1 MLNEYVVKMSPI
13 IITGLE
19 GIPEVQKGDDI
30 TDIIIKAASKQGFIL
45 EDGDIVAITS
55 KIVSK
60 AEGRIVKLND
70 VDPSA
75 SALKFSKILD
85 SDPRKVEVI
94 LSEAKRIVRMV
105 RGLIIVET
113 RQGFVCANG
122 GVDTSN
128 VESGFLVLLPKNSD
142 RSARIIARNLKRKA
156 GVDIAVIITDT
167 FGRPWREGQTNVA
180 IGVAGLFPLISY
192 VGTNDVHGNE
202 LNATNMAVADE
213 IASASELV
221 MGKLDKIPVAVV
233 RGYKYEPGKG
243 SARRLVRKVSRDLFR

>member
-1 MLNEYVVKMSPI
+1 MKVGQI

-19 GIPEVQKGDDI
+19 GIPKVKNGDDI
-30 TDIIIKAASKQGFIL
+30 ADIIIKAASKQGFIL
-45 EDGDIVAITS
+45 ADRDIIAITS

-60 AEGRIVKLND
+60 SEGRIVRLQD
-70 VDPSA
+70 VDPSEG
-75 SALKFSKILD
+75 ALKFSKILD

-105 RGLIIVET
+105 KGLIIVET

-122 GVDTSN
+122 GIDASN
-128 VESGFLVLLPKNSD
+128 IELGSIVLLPKNSD
-142 RSARIIARNLKRKA
+142 ISARRIARNLKQKA
-156 GVDIAVIITDT
+156 GVNVAVIISDT

-192 VGTNDVHGNE
+192 VGTNDVYGNE

-221 MGKLDKIPVAVV
+221 MGKLDQIPVAVV

>member
-1 MLNEYVVKMSPI
+1 MGQI

-19 GIPEVQKGDDI
+19 GIPKVKNGDDI
-30 TDIIIKAASKQGFIL
+30 ADIIIKAASKQGFIL
-45 EDGDIVAITS
+45 ADRDIIAITS

-60 AEGRIVKLND
+60 AEGRIVRLQD
-70 VDPSA
+70 VDPSEG
-75 SALKFSKILD
+75 ALKFSKILD

-105 RGLIIVET
+105 KGLIIVET
-113 RQGFVCANG
+113 HQGFVCANG
-122 GVDTSN
+122 GIDASN
-128 VESGFLVLLPKNSD
+128 IELGSIVLLPKNSD
-142 RSARIIARNLKRKA
+142 ISARRIARNLKQKA
-156 GVDIAVIITDT
+156 GVNVAVVISDT
-167 FGRPWREGQTNVA
+167 FGRPWREGQINVA

-192 VGTNDVHGNE
+192 VGTNDVYGNE

-221 MGKLDKIPVAVV
+221 MGKLDQIPVAVV

>member
-1 MLNEYVVKMSPI
+1 VKVGQI

-19 GIPEVQKGDDI
+19 GIPKVKNGDDI
-30 TDIIIKAASKQGFIL
+30 ADIIIKAASKQGFIL
-45 EDGDIVAITS
+45 MDKDIIVITS

-60 AEGRIVKLND
+60 AEGRIVNLKD

-105 RGLIIVET
+105 KGLVIVET

-122 GVDTSN
+122 GVDASN
-128 VESGFLVLLPKNSD
+128 IEPGSIALLPKNSD
-142 RSARIIARNLKRKA
+142 RSARRIARNLKQKA
-156 GVDIAVIITDT
+156 GVNVAVVISDT
-167 FGRPWREGQTNVA
+167 FGRPWREGQINVA

-192 VGTNDVHGNE
+192 VGTNDVYGNE

-213 IASASELV
+213 IASASELA
-221 MGKLDKIPVAVV
+221 MGKLDEIPVAVV
-233 RGYKYEPGKG
+233 RGYKYESGKG